1 MLLTYSC
8 NIMNILTKYIF
19 KDEPKVFI
27 HVVDNIENFTATDA
41 LLETVASIVNC
52 TKTDINVICL
62 QPTERFLII
71 VTMRQDLLSK
81 LKGIFN
87 PLMLI
92 KLSKFNVDWI
102 QIEDKIVNIDQG
114 EYMYHIYYSRL
125 Q

>member
-27 HVVDNIENFTATDA
+27 HVVDNIENFTAMDA

-81 LKGIFN
+81 LKGILN

-92 KLSKFNVDWI
+92 KLTKFNVDWI

>member
-1 MLLTYSC
+1 M
-8 NIMNILTKYIF
+8 
-19 KDEPKVFI
+19 
-27 HVVDNIENFTATDA
+27 DA

-71 VTMRQDLLSK
+71 ITMRQDLLSK
-81 LKGIFN
+81 LKGILN

-92 KLSKFNVDWI
+92 KLTKFNVDWI
-102 QIEDKIVNIDQG
+102 QIEDKIVNIDKG

>member
-27 HVVDNIENFTATDA
+27 HVVDNIENFTAMDA

-71 VTMRQDLLSK
+71 ITIRQDLLSK
-81 LKGIFN
+81 LKGILN

-92 KLSKFNVDWI
+92 KLTKFNVDWI
-102 QIEDKIVNIDQG
+102 QIEDKIVNIDKG
-114 EYMYHIYYSRL
+114 EYHIYYSRL